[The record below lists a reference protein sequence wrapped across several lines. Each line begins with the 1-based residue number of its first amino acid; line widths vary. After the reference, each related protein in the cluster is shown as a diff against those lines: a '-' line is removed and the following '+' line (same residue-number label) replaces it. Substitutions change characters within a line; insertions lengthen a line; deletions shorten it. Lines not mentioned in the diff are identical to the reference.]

1 MKTIKFNFT
10 RKQNLI
16 LIREIIRNH
25 MNYNNYEIFIKTLI
39 KENNCS
45 SIDELYE
52 KINTEI
58 KK

>member
-1 MKTIKFNFT
+1 MKTLKFNFT
-10 RKQNLI
+10 REQHLI
-16 LIREIIRNH
+16 LLREIIHNH
-25 MNYNNYEIFIKTLI
+25 MNYNNNENFINTLI
-39 KENNCS
+39 KENDCS